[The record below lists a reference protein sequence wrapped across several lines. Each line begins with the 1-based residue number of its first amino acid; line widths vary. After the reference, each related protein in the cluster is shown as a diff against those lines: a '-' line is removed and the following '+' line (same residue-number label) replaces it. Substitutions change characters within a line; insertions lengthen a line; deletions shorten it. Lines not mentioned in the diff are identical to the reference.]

1 MQDQDYNQESL
12 RYLVLPYA
20 ILGNKDL
27 SIQEKLV
34 LARIAGFRTFYESSQ
49 STAEFLGISAL
60 VVERAKRNLVKLGYV
75 DELANTGRGKVYR
88 AANIYD
94 MLDRLDQ
101 KVTSDLTKK
110 SHQTL
115 PKSQTEN
122 KVENKVE
129 NNSSSKELLGES
141 PADDSEQKSETY
153 GNAHINS
160 LMELWEAETGIVA
173 NRAKANRY
181 ACYNLLRTRGY
192 DGAEAVVRMVGRSIR
207 SGDQYAP
214 RIGSFRD
221 LQGKY
226 EKLSSLEAWNVR
238 QTGKPRPAIPRIQQ
252 QAPEYLEFYREQ
264 SEEERAEVKKSIE
277 EAKARLGFARRA
289 E

>member
-1 MQDQDYNQESL
+1 MVEDQNYNQESL

-27 SIQEKLV
+27 SMQEKFV
-34 LARIAGFRTFYESSQ
+34 LARIAGFRVFFESSQ
-49 STAEFLGISAL
+49 ATAEFLGLSAL

-75 DELANTGRGKVYR
+75 EELANTGRGKVYR
-88 AANIYD
+88 AVDIYD

-101 KVTSDLTKK
+101 KVISDLTKK
-110 SHQTL
+110 SYQTL
-115 PKSQTEN
+115 PKSKTEN

-129 NNSSSKELLGES
+129 NNSDSKESLGES
-141 PADDSEQKSETY
+141 PSDESKEKETF
-153 GNAHINS
+153 GNKHINA
-160 LMELWEAETGIVA
+160 LMELWEAETGITA

-207 SGDQYAP
+207 SRDQYAP

-221 LQGKY
+221 LVGKY
-226 EKLSSLEAWNVR
+226 EKLSNLEAWNAR
-238 QTGKPRPAIPRIQQ
+238 QTTPKARIPHIQQ
-252 QAPEYLEFYREQ
+252 EQPEYFDFYKPQ
-264 SEEERAEVKKSIE
+264 SEEEREEVKKSIE
-277 EAKARLGFARRA
+277 AARERLGFARRA
-289 E
+289 D